1 VEAAFFDL
9 DKTVIARASI
19 MAFAR
24 DFRAEGLVTRRTMAK
39 GLWTQMVYVHLGASP
54 RRLERARHSVL
65 AVTRGWQRDHV
76 RGVVTRR
83 MEAVIDPITF
93 VDAVR
98 LIAEHRAA
106 GQKVY
111 LVSAAPVEIV
121 APLARHLGAD
131 EALASVP
138 CVDAEGCYTGELERY
153 AYGATKASLVR
164 ELAERDGLNLA
175 DCYAYSDSATD
186 VPMLEAVGH
195 PVAVNP
201 DRALRRIAQERQ
213 WEIRRFEHT
222 IEPIRAP
229 APTGTAMAARRRRW
243 VKTGSAA
250 AALAA
255 AGGAGAVAWRSRAQP
270 G

>member
-1 VEAAFFDL
+1 
-9 DKTVIARASI
+9 
-19 MAFAR
+19 
-24 DFRAEGLVTRRTMAK
+24 MAK
-39 GLWTQMVYVHLGASP
+39 GLWTQLVYVHLGASP
-54 RRLERARHSVL
+54 RRLDRARHSVL

-83 MEAVIDPITF
+83 MEEVIDPITF

-98 LIAEHRAA
+98 LIDGHRAA
-106 GQKVY
+106 GRKVF

-138 CVDAEGCYTGELERY
+138 CVDADGRYTGELERY
-153 AYGATKASLVR
+153 AYGPTKAALVR

-186 VPMLEAVGH
+186 LPMLEAVGH

-201 DRALRRIAQERQ
+201 DRALRRVARERQ
-213 WEIRRFEHT
+213 WEICRFEQT
-222 IEPIRAP
+222 IEPVRAL
-229 APTGTAMAARRRRW
+229 APGGTAERWRRW

-250 AALAA
+250 AARGRRRR
-255 AGGAGAVAWRSRAQP
+255 GGGGGVAQP
-270 G
+270 GSGGLRSSRAACWPRIFRCRPGWRVRGASSWAGV